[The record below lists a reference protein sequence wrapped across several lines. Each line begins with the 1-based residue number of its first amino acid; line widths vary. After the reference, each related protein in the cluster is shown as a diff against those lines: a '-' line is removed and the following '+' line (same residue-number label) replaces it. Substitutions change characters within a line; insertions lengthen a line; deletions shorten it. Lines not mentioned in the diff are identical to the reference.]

1 VTDDEAKAAAHLR
14 SLARKRTLRALLRE
28 QKRRKFAT
36 PITTGELGE
45 RVDDFLAEG
54 LGLGHGTYEKHD
66 EFWRLRNARRGG
78 KK

>member
-1 VTDDEAKAAAHLR
+1 VTDDEAKEKARLR
-14 SLARKRTLRALLRE
+14 KLARNRTLRALLRE
-28 QKRRKFAT
+28 QKRRKFET
-36 PITTGELGE
+36 PITSGDVVES
-45 RVDDFLAEG
+45 VDDFLSEG